1 MLSKTLPLLL
11 ALVLAGCNSFSRS
24 TPKPTV
30 PLEPPIPAVGNVSL
44 HTATQ
49 LPAEHELLE
58 IGIVVFDLPAQLAG
72 QTRPGESL
80 YREIAEKEAQYL
92 PYVLRNTLVESNQ
105 WGPVRVLPE
114 ADPSVDL
121 NLAGTILSSTGLTL
135 ELQVKVT
142 DSTGRLWLDKTYRD
156 VTTDQDYPG
165 RDPFLRSFA
174 SEEELADNLITD
186 TDPFADIYRQIA
198 NDLLAMRN
206 TMEPAELENVSLVS
220 QMLYAAELSE
230 ATFGRTLERGED
242 GLLRVTSLL
251 ARDDPML
258 QRVETIKLRH
268 HLFIDTVDE
277 YYESLY
283 QQMQPS
289 YALWRRYSRDEA
301 IEDKTQEQRTSSR
314 ADPESGS
321 FLALSQSYNRYKWAK
336 LFEQE
341 FMALAAGFNNEVAPA
356 ILELNRRVHGLSGT
370 LEEQYRQWREILRQ
384 IFELESGDQVSR

>member
-1 MLSKTLPLLL
+1 MLSRTLPVLLVLLL
-11 ALVLAGCNSFSRS
+11 AGCAGMSRN
-24 TPKPTV
+24 TP
-30 PLEPPIPAVGNVSL
+30 EPIPQQPPLPVVGNVTL
-44 HTATQ
+44 HTTTQ
-49 LPAEHELLE
+49 IPAEHELLE
-58 IGIVVFDLPAQLAG
+58 IGIVVFNLPPQLAG
-72 QTRPGESL
+72 RTVPGESL

-114 ADPSVDL
+114 KDPSVDL
-121 NLAGTILSSTGLTL
+121 NLTATILASTGLTL
-135 ELQVKVT
+135 ELQVEVT
-142 DSTGRLWLDKTYRD
+142 DSTGRSWLEKTYRD

-165 RDPFLRSFA
+165 RDPFLRGFA
-174 SEEELADNLITD
+174 SEEELLDNLLTD
-186 TDPFADIYRQIA
+186 TDPFADLYRQVA
-198 NDLLAMRN
+198 NDLLAVRN
-206 TMEPAELENVSLVS
+206 SMEPAALENVSLVS

-230 ATFGRTLERGED
+230 ETFGRTLERGED
-242 GLLRVTSLL
+242 GLLRVTGLL
-251 ARDDPML
+251 SRDDPML

-277 YYESLY
+277 YYESMY

-301 IEDKTQEQRTSSR
+301 IEDKSQEQRVNAR
-314 ADPESGS
+314 QEPESGT

-384 IFELESGDQVSR
+384 IYELESGDQVSR